1 MGFAQHNLEWSEA
14 PSPEGFIPIQ
24 PHAQLHFCSACSP
37 LTQFVSA
44 RTSTS
49 HTSPPSRSSEVR
61 LTRRRAIRTHTAHIM
76 ENRNRTSCMY
86 LCPRL
91 FAQGNCPHSA
101 SSRIA
106 SMPTLMAIARA
117 AVADTRRRRPQSAQ
131 AARCM
136 HAKRTAARHAQPPT
150 WSQNPPGRPT
160 HTHAQGRAL
169 VVDHCCS

>member
-106 SMPTLMAIARA
+106 SMPTLMATARA
-117 AVADTRRRRPQSAQ
+117 AVARTARGRHPTLAAAPHRRRDVCTPNGRPPA
-131 AARCM
+131 M
-136 HAKRTAARHAQPPT
+136 H
-150 WSQNPPGRPT
+150 NPPHGARSPWTSHT
-160 HTHAQGRAL
+160 HTCPRASTS
-169 VVDHCCS
+169 C